1 MIQSILAGMAGI
13 YHDYH
18 GTAMTL
24 LAGIDY
30 YDTFMTILAGFTGNN
45 YLVITKLAGII
56 GN

>member
-1 MIQSILAGMAGI
+1 MADI

-30 YDTFMTILAGFTGNN
+30 YDTFMTILAGFDGNN
-45 YLVITKLAGII
+45 YLVITKLSGII